1 MRKGFHPS
9 RRQISLHRVAQSAT
23 DGAIARYYTRREW
36 REITDGLFNVK
47 SVQIYGLKGEIVP
60 LPHGRLKQIL
70 VDMVP
75 DGVARF
81 LVCRLRG
88 GSFLVAHMKRI

>member
-1 MRKGFHPS
+1 
-9 RRQISLHRVAQSAT
+9 LHRVAQCAT

-36 REITDGLFNVK
+36 REITNGLFDVK
-47 SVQIYGLKGEIVP
+47 SIQIYGLGEIVP
-60 LPHGRLKQIL
+60 LPHSRLKQIL

-88 GSFLVAHMKRI
+88 GSFLVAHTKRI